1 MHQML
6 DNFQFSY
13 SHLIEC
19 DNTHVRNK
27 IFYIF
32 GNHDQKNVLSRK
44 IIPEMI
50 PSLLADNRSSLLLS
64 VALFSRIHSERPK
77 PRNDS
82 WQAPNIIAT
91 IQLHFKGK
99 AVTKT
104 SKDIS
109 FVTASVKKKFQ

>member
-1 MHQML
+1 M
-6 DNFQFSY
+6 N
-13 SHLIEC
+13 
-19 DNTHVRNK
+19 NRTHCVK
-27 IFYIF
+27 
-32 GNHDQKNVLSRK
+32 RK

-50 PSLLADNRSSLLLS
+50 PSLLADKRSSLLLS
-64 VALFSRIHSERPK
+64 VASFSRIHSERPK
-77 PRNDS
+77 PRKDS

-104 SKDIS
+104 SEDIS